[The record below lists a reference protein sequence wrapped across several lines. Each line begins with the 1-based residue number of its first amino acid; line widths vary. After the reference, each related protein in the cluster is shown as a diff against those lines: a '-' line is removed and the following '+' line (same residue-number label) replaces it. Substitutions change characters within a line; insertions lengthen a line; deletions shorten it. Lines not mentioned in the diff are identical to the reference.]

1 MSSRLTRMPCY
12 LRHRTQIARRDAQ
25 KASLCRSIGVG
36 MRNQIARRLRPV
48 LRILYA
54 VAQAATRP
62 CLRTRSAS
70 VPRIESLLFKTG
82 ALLALLLAVGITP
95 ALAAPPTDL
104 NGVIGG
110 IRNWAMGVLF
120 ALTTLYLTV
129 AGIRYVM
136 AGGSP
141 HAMEEAKTAVR
152 NSLLGYALAA
162 LAPLLA
168 DIVKGIVG

>member
-1 MSSRLTRMPCY
+1 MRIRIVRHLRRIGSILSKSNGAASTLTFRMRL
-12 LRHRTQIARRDAQ
+12 
-25 KASLCRSIGVG
+25 ASVDRVDSCL
-36 MRNQIARRLRPV
+36 ARRLR
-48 LRILYA
+48 
-54 VAQAATRP
+54 T
-62 CLRTRSAS
+62 S
-70 VPRIESLLFKTG
+70 G
-82 ALLALLLAVGITP
+82 ALLALLLIAGVTP
-95 ALAAPPTDL
+95 AFAAPPADL
-104 NGVIGG
+104 NGVISG

-129 AGIRYVM
+129 AGFRYVM

-168 DIVKGIVG
+168 DVVKGIVG

>member
-1 MSSRLTRMPCY
+1 RLIFRCALVTSV
-12 LRHRTQIARRDAQ
+12 LVVA
-25 KASLCRSIGVG
+25 GV
-36 MRNQIARRLRPV
+36 
-48 LRILYA
+48 
-54 VAQAATRP
+54 
-62 CLRTRSAS
+62 
-70 VPRIESLLFKTG
+70 
-82 ALLALLLAVGITP
+82 TP
-95 ALAAPPTDL
+95 ALAAPPADL
-104 NGVIGG
+104 NAVIGS
-110 IRNWAMGVLF
+110 IRNWAMGLLF

>member
-1 MSSRLTRMPCY
+1 
-12 LRHRTQIARRDAQ
+12 
-25 KASLCRSIGVG
+25 
-36 MRNQIARRLRPV
+36 MRNQIARRLRPAVGV
-48 LRILYA
+48 LSTA
-54 VAQAATRP
+54 AQSASIPIRRVP
-62 CLRTRSAS
+62 SAS
-70 VPRIESLLFKTG
+70 VPGIHSLLLRTG
-82 ALLALLLAVGITP
+82 ALLALLLVTGVTP